1 MDSLS
6 LLTVYII
13 AVNIIGFALM
23 GNDKRRARKNA
34 FRIPEATLFAFSII
48 GGSIGTLI
56 GMYTFRHKT
65 KHMTFKIGIPVI
77 IFVQILFIVLLRLSP
92 LHFSFI

>member
-6 LLTVYII
+6 LLIVYII